1 MIVRVKCRLLA
12 AEVQIVD
19 SPGVDVSPDLD
30 IWIDKH
36 CLNADV
42 FILVANAE
50 STIMQAEKNFFHKVS
65 GALSKPNIFIL
76 HNRWDAS
83 ASEPEMMDDVREQ
96 HEERPRL

>member
-1 MIVRVKCRLLA
+1 MSTFRRLSKKLDNIFFKCRLLA

-19 SPGVDVSPDLD
+19 SPGVDVTPDLD

-65 GALSKPNIFIL
+65 SALSKIWVFTGKTPFL
-76 HNRWDAS
+76 GLFSNRK
-83 ASEPEMMDDVREQ
+83 
-96 HEERPRL
+96 LKKL